1 MFLERFDENFPFFKF
16 KYDFNASCYSKF
28 PDLEN
33 LYNLLTLKKGSGVS
47 RTTSSSQ
54 AGQDDSVVCDFVKLE
69 GGENA
74 IISRAG
80 NTPDIEEKHDN
91 DNTNNM
97 ATYKEE
103 RLQGKFVNS
112 NVINLSRRN
121 HSEAA
126 TLRF

>member
-16 KYDFNASCYSKF
+16 KYDFNASCY
-28 PDLEN
+28 
-33 LYNLLTLKKGSGVS
+33 
-47 RTTSSSQ
+47 
-54 AGQDDSVVCDFVKLE
+54 SVVCDFVKLE